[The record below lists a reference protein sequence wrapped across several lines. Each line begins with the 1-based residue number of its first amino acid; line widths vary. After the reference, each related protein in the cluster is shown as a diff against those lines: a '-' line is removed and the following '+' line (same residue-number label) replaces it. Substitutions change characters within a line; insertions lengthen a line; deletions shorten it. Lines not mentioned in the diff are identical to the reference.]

1 MTTIGQKNNK
11 KSIRVLPWI
20 VGTFALTYYLTI
32 SILALTALILNRYIL
47 EWAGL
52 SNRPEAF
59 QIVPSWIVILIVFL
73 LNAMVVVGIVRYLRA
88 GKRMIFVLFGIS
100 FLVVQITIGGL
111 DGWQKLVLEGFLIS
125 LISFLPYG
133 KTASKN
139 ENSAKIKVDTLPTG
153 QKK

>member
-1 MTTIGQKNNK
+1 
-11 KSIRVLPWI
+11 
-20 VGTFALTYYLTI
+20 
-32 SILALTALILNRYIL
+32 
-47 EWAGL
+47 
-52 SNRPEAF
+52 
-59 QIVPSWIVILIVFL
+59 
-73 LNAMVVVGIVRYLRA
+73 MVVVGIVRYLRA